1 MRLSLSTCAAFV
13 HASKSS
19 TRIRVPSYNK
29 QGIPSGKPLVLL
41 NVSIEMLVDGLS
53 DVAVTGT
60 AVSKSMPLYVV
71 PLCATGSN
79 TGFGH
84 PGTAH

>member
-1 MRLSLSTCAAFV
+1 M
-13 HASKSS
+13 
-19 TRIRVPSYNK
+19 PSYNK

-60 AVSKSMPLYVV
+60 AVSSSMPLYVV

-79 TGFGH
+79 TGFGY
-84 PGTAH
+84 PGIAH